1 MATKKKAAVTH
12 SAQFEKYKKRYD
24 RGGCTKEQLE
34 QLVALGILTA
44 AEYEEITGEPFPEN

>member
-12 SAQFEKYKKRYD
+12 SAKFDTYKKRYD